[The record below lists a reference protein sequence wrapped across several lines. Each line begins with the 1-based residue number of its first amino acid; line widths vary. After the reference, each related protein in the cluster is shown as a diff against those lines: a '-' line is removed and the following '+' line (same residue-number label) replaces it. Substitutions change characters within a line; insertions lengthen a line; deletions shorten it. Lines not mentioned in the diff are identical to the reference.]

1 MRPFFHAITIGLACC
16 AGTFPV
22 SADIESSIA
31 AGSDPSANLS
41 RIVRALRQLQ
51 QSNPSVDSR
60 SEVLNILDNA
70 SNAQQVRRS
79 LGSLLPEVTRLHALR
94 ERSTP
99 AFNSR
104 RAKHMSRGPTGE
116 YSAYLQPFSSNLVWL
131 DSSDRY
137 QPSAD
142 FWLQT
147 WVDQGTQDDADGF
160 DGFDSESRGFAIGV
174 DYNFSENLALGIS
187 AGRNNG
193 EVSSDIFGADQQDSN
208 EIAIAVFYEQG
219 IHSFNGSFKH
229 SKGEIDRERI
239 IIVDTD
245 TDTDSRRFR
254 LNSDFE
260 STQNTF
266 SLGYSLFLT
275 HSDNVTVSPYLLAT
289 YSHLAIDDYIERGTG
304 SLALIVETDDEAQLT
319 GTLGANISW
328 SWTAGKWLVAP
339 HIGVAIERDFR
350 ADVTTTFSRFSDAP
364 TSLRFQ
370 TTGYNVEQNR
380 WRYSFGISALHTK
393 NVSVSINYEGQR
405 KSDYKYDAAIIN
417 LRIRI

>member
-1 MRPFFHAITIGLACC
+1 MRLSVLAITIGLACC
-16 AGTFPV
+16 AATFPV
-22 SADIESSIA
+22 GADIESSIA
-31 AGSDPSANLS
+31 AGSDPNANLS
-41 RIVRALRQLQ
+41 RLMRALRHLQ
-51 QSNPSVDSR
+51 QNNPSVDGR
-60 SEVLNILDNA
+60 NEVLNILDNA

-79 LGSLLPEVTRLHALR
+79 LRSLLPEVTRQNMLR
-94 ERSTP
+94 ERSVP

-104 RAKHMSRGPTGE
+104 RTKHISRLPTGE
-116 YSAYLQPFSSNLVWL
+116 RSAYLQPFSSNLVWL
-131 DSSDRY
+131 DSTDRY
-137 QPSAD
+137 QPTTD

-174 DYNFSENLALGIS
+174 DYNLSENLALGIS

-193 EVSSDIFGADQQDSN
+193 EVSSDIFGDDEQYSN
-208 EIAIAVFYEQG
+208 EIAVAVFYEQG
-219 IHSFNGSFKH
+219 IHSFSGSFKH
-229 SKGEIDRERI
+229 SKSEVDRERI

-245 TDTDSRRFR
+245 TASRSFR
-254 LNSDFE
+254 LNSDFQ
-260 STQNTF
+260 STQNTL

-275 HSDNVTVSPYLLAT
+275 HSDSFTFSPYLLAT
-289 YSHLAIDDYIERGTG
+289 YSHLAIDNYIERGRG
-304 SLALIVETDDEAQLT
+304 SLALIVETDNEAQLI
-319 GTLGANISW
+319 GTLGANMSW
-328 SWTAGKWLVAP
+328 SWAVGEWLVAP

-380 WRYSFGISALHTK
+380 WRYAFGISALHTK